1 MAADVPALRAT
12 GRHGVRQA
20 APRRGAQLRLDAQ
33 AVDEATV
40 FDSIVKNLLAQRR
53 VPGVVFRQ
61 PQMVEILHA
70 DNQRC
75 RRLSRAMAAMT
86 CCSWARLA
94 PAPPQDGG
102 TARLNQPRTQ
112 MVDIT
117 PETRRW
123 RQG

>member
-53 VPGVVFRQ
+53 GAGRRFPPAANGGDT
-61 PQMVEILHA
+61 A
-70 DNQRC
+70 C
-75 RRLSRAMAAMT
+75 RRSALS
-86 CCSWARLA
+86 
-94 PAPPQDGG
+94 PALPGDGG
-102 TARLNQPRTQ
+102 DDLLQLGQTGARAAAGWRHG
-112 MVDIT
+112 
-117 PETRRW
+117 ET
-123 RQG
+123 

>member
-40 FDSIVKNLLAQRR
+40 FDSIVKTCWRSARA
-53 VPGVVFRQ
+53 GVVFRQ

-70 DNQRC
+70 DDQRC
-75 RRLSRAMAAMT
+75 RRLS
-86 CCSWARLA
+86 
-94 PAPPQDGG
+94 PGDGG
-102 TARLNQPRTQ
+102 DDLLQLGQTGARAAAGWRHG
-112 MVDIT
+112 
-117 PETRRW
+117 ET
-123 RQG
+123 

>member
-12 GRHGVRQA
+12 DRHGVRQA

-53 VPGVVFRQ
+53 VPGVIFRQ

-70 DNQRC
+70 DDQRC
-75 RRLSRAMAAMT
+75 CRLS
-86 CCSWARLA
+86 
-94 PAPPQDGG
+94 PGDGG
-102 TARLNQPRTQ
+102 DDLLQLGQTGARAAAGWRHG
-112 MVDIT
+112 
-117 PETRRW
+117 ET
-123 RQG
+123 